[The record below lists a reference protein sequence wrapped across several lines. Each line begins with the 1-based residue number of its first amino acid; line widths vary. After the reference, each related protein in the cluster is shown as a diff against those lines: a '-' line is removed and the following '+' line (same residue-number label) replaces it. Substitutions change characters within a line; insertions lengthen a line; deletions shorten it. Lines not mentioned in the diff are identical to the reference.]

1 MSPLADAPLRET
13 KAIFGQSL
21 HGFDVA
27 ARMAA

>member
-13 KAIFGQSL
+13 EANFGPSL